1 MLLRLS
7 LGGKMTVSVVIAMY
21 LNMFIG
27 AIVGWFISVVVNSEK
42 IIRLENEVKVLKEE
56 LKQRNKT
63 SARSKRL

>member
-1 MLLRLS
+1 
-7 LGGKMTVSVVIAMY
+7 MTVSVVIAMY

-56 LKQRNKT
+56 LKKRNRT
-63 SARSKRL
+63 SNRSK

>member
-1 MLLRLS
+1 MFLRLS
-7 LGGKMTVSVVIAMY
+7 QGGKMTVSVVIAMY

-56 LKQRNKT
+56 LKKRNRT
-63 SARSKRL
+63 SNRSK

>member
-1 MLLRLS
+1 
-7 LGGKMTVSVVIAMY
+7 MTVSVVIAMY

-56 LKQRNKT
+56 LKT
-63 SARSKRL
+63 RSKTATRTRRS